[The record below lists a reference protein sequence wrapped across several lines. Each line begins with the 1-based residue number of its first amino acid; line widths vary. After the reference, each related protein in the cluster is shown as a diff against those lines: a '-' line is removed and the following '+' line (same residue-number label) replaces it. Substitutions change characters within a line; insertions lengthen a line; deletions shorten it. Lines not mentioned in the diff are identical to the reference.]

1 MNECCFSSRGDV
13 GSRQCFRK
21 PAWIDVVGAVGIGGG
36 GDVEIMRSTKRE
48 RTCTDSQLLPGLVEG
63 N

>member
-21 PAWIDVVGAVGIGGG
+21 PAWIDDVGAVGVGRGGRL
-36 GDVEIMRSTKRE
+36 GDNEVDEESENVYR
-48 RTCTDSQLLPGLVEG
+48 
-63 N
+63 